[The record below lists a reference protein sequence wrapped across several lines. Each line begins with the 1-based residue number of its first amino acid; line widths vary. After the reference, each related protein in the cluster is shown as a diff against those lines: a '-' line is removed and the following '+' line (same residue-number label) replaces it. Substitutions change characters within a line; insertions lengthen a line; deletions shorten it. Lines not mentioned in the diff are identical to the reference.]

1 MTHQYIERHTKTVL
15 DEKLFGDRIIRFLY
29 SRTREYAPSLIRTL
43 TGPATSSLMGYLNF
57 DLPLAG
63 HLLGNQRFLRRC
75 GVDLN
80 ECVALPSAFKTP
92 RDIFERQIRYW
103 ECRPMDDS
111 RTAIYSPCDGRA
123 MVGTMKAGAQFYLK
137 DKLFS
142 FDEMLGAQGGP
153 WHAAFTGGD
162 FAIFRL
168 TPDKYHFNHTPVS
181 GTVVD
186 HYTVPGAY
194 HSCNPSAIVEVVTP
208 LSKNKRI
215 VTIIDTNV
223 EGGTG
228 IGLVCMI
235 EIVALMIGAVEQQYA
250 NEAYENPQPVEKGLR
265 VKAGQPKSLY
275 RPGSSTTV
283 LFFQPNKIV
292 FANDLL
298 ENQQRADVNSRL
310 STGLGHPLVETDVQ
324 VRSTIATPQNP

>member
-1 MTHQYIERHTKTVL
+1 MTHQYIERSTQAVL

-29 SRTREYAPSLIRTL
+29 SRAREYAPALIKTL

-80 ECVALPSAFKTP
+80 ECVAPATAFKTP

-103 ECRPMDDS
+103 ECRPMDTTQ
-111 RTAIYSPCDGRA
+111 TAIYSPCDARVTLGS
-123 MVGTMKAGAQFYLK
+123 MQSDAQFYIK
-137 DKLFS
+137 DKFFT
-142 FDEMLGAQGGP
+142 FDEMLGQGGAQ
-153 WHAAFTGGD
+153 WNSTFSEGD

-186 HYTVPGAY
+186 HYTVAGAY
-194 HSCNPSAIVEVVTP
+194 HSCNPTAMVEVVTP

-215 VTIIDTNV
+215 VTIFDTDV
-223 EGGTG
+223 DGGSG
-228 IGLVCMI
+228 IGHVCMI

-250 NEAYENPQPVEKGLR
+250 DEAYDNPQPVAKGLQ

-283 LFFQPNKIV
+283 LFFEPDRIA
-292 FANDLL
+292 FAADLL
-298 ENQQRADVNSRL
+298 ENQQRADVNSRF

-324 VRSTIATPQNP
+324 VRSTIAFPK